1 MAIKK
6 STSASVNSKPEV
18 HNHKDL
24 ESKIASLE
32 SKITSMEKALAE
44 HEAKSEKE
52 HAALA
57 QKCEACCSAKS
68 GGKDTQLRLE
78 LKKYFSTLN
87 SSKNATVM
95 PDLD

>member
-1 MAIKK
+1 MATKK
-6 STSASVNSKPEV
+6 STTASKAAESV
-18 HNHKDL
+18 HDHREL

-32 SKITSMEKALAE
+32 SKIASLEKSLAT

-68 GGKDTQLRLE
+68 GGDDSKLKSE
-78 LKKYFSTLN
+78 LKKYFSSLN
-87 SSKNATVM
+87 NRKVPTHI